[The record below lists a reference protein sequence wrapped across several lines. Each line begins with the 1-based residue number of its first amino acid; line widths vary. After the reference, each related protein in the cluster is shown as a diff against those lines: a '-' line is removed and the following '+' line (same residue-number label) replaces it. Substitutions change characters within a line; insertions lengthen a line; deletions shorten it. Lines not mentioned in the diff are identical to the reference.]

1 MTVRDYD
8 IVVPSSR
15 PSRASAGS
23 YELSVTLKVEDGR
36 ALWSA
41 AVRRALAA
49 GMDMS
54 DVVEVIGPA
63 EEPSI
68 GDCIALLLDPSALA
82 GCDVE
87 AFEVRSGTASNFAKA
102 LAA

>member
-1 MTVRDYD
+1 MNVRDYD
-8 IVVPSSR
+8 IVVPNCR
-15 PSRASAGS
+15 PARASAGS
-23 YELSVTLKVEDGR
+23 YQLSVTLKVEDGR

-41 AVRRALAA
+41 AVQHALAA
-49 GMDMS
+49 GMEMA

-63 EEPSI
+63 EDPSVS
-68 GDCIALLLDPSALA
+68 DCIALLLDPSALA

-87 AFEVRSGTASNFAKA
+87 TFEVRGGAGLDYSKA